1 MPVLASN
8 RADWAEV
15 ERGSAGPVRRAAKC
29 NTDRTKHHAFSPRPQ
44 SFHPGCG
51 SGQHPRA
58 FDRCERV
65 LDHRPSDANIVGEP
79 VKRAVKSPVAKPDR
93 LPGFSNLAG
102 DRKSTRLNSSH

>member
-65 LDHRPSDANIVGEP
+65 LDHRPSYANIVGEP
-79 VKRAVKSPVAKPDR
+79 VKRGLKSPVAKPAR
-93 LPGFSNLAG
+93 LPGFSNLTGGPWAG
-102 DRKSTRLNSSH
+102 AADGA